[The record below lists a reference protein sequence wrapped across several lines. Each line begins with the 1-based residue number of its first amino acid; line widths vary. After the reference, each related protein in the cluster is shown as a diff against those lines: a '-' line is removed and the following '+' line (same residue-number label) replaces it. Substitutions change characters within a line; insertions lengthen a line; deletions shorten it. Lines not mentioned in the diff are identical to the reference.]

1 MAKQRSAN
9 LDQQLKRALYALEQ
23 GQFRQAL
30 RRLEKL
36 LPLARTDPG
45 LGEQV
50 HLALADAH
58 LSLRHLPQ
66 AIEHA
71 EAVLVL
77 NDENERACYLLG
89 FAHSIKG
96 DWARAIPVLRRAVHL
111 DQAEAEYYRALG
123 WALFNQGEAPAEGQ
137 ALLEKALH
145 MAPSH
150 VPALTDL
157 AMVHSQVQQFDQA
170 LIFAR
175 RAVELA
181 PADPLVREVLAGVSH
196 FKQEFERLGGHSG
209 SKPPV
214 QPTTEAE
221 WRELI
226 AASDDFKQVMQ
237 LWFEL
242 HPAQDIAEANRSLQY
257 LNDLWNSTPRPELG
271 GRSPNEM
278 MGRRSDRR

>member
-1 MAKQRSAN
+1 MAKQRSTN
-9 LDQQLKRALYALEQ
+9 PDQQLKQALYALQQ

-36 LPLARTDPG
+36 VPLARPDPV

-58 LSLRHLPQ
+58 LSLRQLPQ

-71 EAVLVL
+71 EWVLAL

-89 FAHSIKG
+89 FAHSVKG
-96 DWARAIPVLRRAVHL
+96 NWEQAIPPLRRAVQL
-111 DQAEAEYYRALG
+111 DPAEAEYYRALG

-145 MAPSH
+145 LAPAH

-157 AMVHSQVQQFDQA
+157 AMVHCQAQRFDQA

-181 PADPLVREVLAGVSH
+181 PTDPMAREVLAGVNH
-196 FKQEFERLGGHSG
+196 FKQ
-209 SKPPV
+209 
-214 QPTTEAE
+214 AI
-221 WRELI
+221 LI
-226 AASDDFKQVMQ
+226 
-237 LWFEL
+237 
-242 HPAQDIAEANRSLQY
+242 LQY
-257 LNDLWNSTPRPELG
+257 SG
-271 GRSPNEM
+271 G
-278 MGRRSDRR
+278 